1 MTTEKDWQVLKGVLH
16 SLNGKS
22 KNLIWQCNTKDNF
35 LGGVPNLEEST
46 LHKYYTKLVFEMLN
60 SAFFKLRDI
69 QVCDGSGDAMVS
81 TASTI

>member
-35 LGGVPNLEEST
+35 LGGVPNLEES
-46 LHKYYTKLVFEMLN
+46 
-60 SAFFKLRDI
+60 AFFKLRDI